1 MKTSFD
7 LATLQLLC
15 KNCGLDFSAE
25 YCIDLLSGVTSSLL
39 SCNLATLGPRGR
51 SNNPTRYQPSTVH
64 IHETEKDMGKKGK
77 ERNEAEIKAKMRG
90 ESLDQ
95 SRGWRGR
102 LALTEASLWCPLGN
116 IAATWQTVIII
127 TPQHDNCCVR
137 GHCYTDCYTLLHPI
151 LVWCLVVCSAVVWC
165 PLVTGHH
172 QLHCQEMIN
181 DQWSVSLM

>member
-39 SCNLATLGPRGR
+39 SCNLAILGPSEG
-51 SNNPTRYQPSTVH
+51 SFEILQPSTVR
-64 IHETEKDMGKKGK
+64 INETEKDMGKNGK
-77 ERNEAEIKAKMRG
+77 ERNEAEIKAQMRG
-90 ESLDQ
+90 EGLDQ

-102 LALTEASLWCPLGN
+102 LALTEASLWCPVGN

-137 GHCYTDCYTLLHPI
+137 GQGYTLLHPI
-151 LVWCLVVCSAVVWC
+151 LSGV
-165 PLVTGHH
+165 
-172 QLHCQEMIN
+172 
-181 DQWSVSLM
+181 